1 MAELL
6 ARLVLLGLAGAVSPI
21 AIVVCIALLSSRRP
35 LVNAVA
41 YVAGI
46 TTVLAAV
53 GAFALAVFGPGSA
66 SDAESSEIVNTIEL
80 TLGVLLLLFAAKQ
93 ALGEADPDA
102 PPPGWMA
109 MLERLGPARAYAF
122 GLIVEATNIKRLA
135 IYLAG
140 LSEITRSDVTV
151 FQSVLSLV
159 IFGLLLEA
167 GLIAP
172 VIVYATIPGRSTA
185 ILDDARRWLL
195 TYNSRILA
203 VIFGLIGAV
212 LVERGLSGLL

>member
-6 ARLVLLGLAGAVSPI
+6 AKLVPLGLAGAVSPI
-21 AIVVCIALLSSRRP
+21 AIVICIALLSSRKP
-35 LVNAVA
+35 LANALA

-46 TTVLAAV
+46 TTVLAGV

-66 SDAESSEIVNTIEL
+66 SGAESSQIVNTIEL
-80 TLGVLLLLFAAKQ
+80 TLGVLLVLLAAKQ

-109 MLERLGPARAYAF
+109 VVERLDPGRAFAF
-122 GLIVEATNIKRLA
+122 GLVVEATNVKRLA

-140 LSEITRSDVTV
+140 LSEISRSDVTV
-151 FQSVLSLV
+151 FQSIVSLGV
-159 IFGLLLEA
+159 FGTLLEA

-172 VIVYATIPGRSTA
+172 IAVYATLRARSTD
-185 ILDDARRWLL
+185 ILARARRTLL
-195 TYNSRILA
+195 TYNRRILA
-203 VIFGLIGAV
+203 AIFALIGAV
-212 LVERGLSGLL
+212 LVERGLTGLL

>member
-1 MAELL
+1 VTELL
-6 ARLVLLGLAGAVSPI
+6 ARLVPLGVAGAFSPI

-35 LVNAVA
+35 LANAVA

-66 SDAESSEIVNTIEL
+66 SDAESSVIVNTIEL
-80 TLGVLLLLFAAKQ
+80 TLGVLLLLFAVKQ

-109 MLERLGPARAYAF
+109 ALERLGPGRAYAF
-122 GLIVEATNIKRLA
+122 GLIVEATNVKRLA

-140 LSEITRSDVTV
+140 LSEITRSDVTE
-151 FQSVLSLV
+151 FQSVLSLC

-167 GLIAP
+167 GMIAP
-172 VIVYATIPGRSTA
+172 ITVYAALPGRSTA
-185 ILDDARRWLL
+185 ILEGARRWLL
-195 TYNSRILA
+195 TYNRRILA
-203 VIFGLIGAV
+203 VIFCLIGVV
-212 LVERGLSGLL
+212 LVERGLTGLL

>member
-1 MAELL
+1 MPELL
-6 ARLVLLGLAGAVSPI
+6 AKLVPLGLAGAVSPI

-35 LVNAVA
+35 LANAIA

-66 SDAESSEIVNTIEL
+66 SGAESSRIVNTIEL
-80 TLGVLLLLFAAKQ
+80 TLGVLLVLFAAKQ
-93 ALGEADPDA
+93 ALGETDPDA

-109 MLERLGPARAYAF
+109 ALERLDPRRAYGF
-122 GLIVEATNIKRLA
+122 GLIVEATNVKRLA

-140 LSEITRSDVTV
+140 LSEMTRSDVTTY
-151 FQSVLSLV
+151 QSIVALG
-159 IFGLLLEA
+159 IFGILLEA

-172 VIVYATIPGRSTA
+172 IVVYATLRTRSA
-185 ILDDARRWLL
+185 ELLERARRTLL
-195 TYNSRILA
+195 TYNRRILA
-203 VIFGLIGAV
+203 VILTVIGAV
-212 LVERGLSGLL
+212 LFERGLSGLL

>member
-6 ARLVLLGLAGAVSPI
+6 ARLVPLGLAGAVSPI

-35 LVNAVA
+35 LANALA

-46 TTVLAAV
+46 TTVLAGV
-53 GAFALAVFGPGSA
+53 GAAALIVFGPGSA
-66 SDAESSEIVNTIEL
+66 SDAESSDTVNAIEL

-102 PPPGWMA
+102 PPPGWMDV
-109 MLERLGPARAYAF
+109 LERLGPSRAYAF
-122 GLIVEATNIKRLA
+122 GLIVEATNVKRLA

-140 LSEITRSDVTV
+140 LSEITRSEVAGA
-151 FQSVLSLV
+151 QSVLALV
-159 IFGLLLEA
+159 VFGCLLEA

-172 VIVYATIPGRSTA
+172 IAVYATLPGRSTE
-185 ILDDARRWLL
+185 ILDRSRRWLL
-195 TYNSRILA
+195 VYNRRILA
-203 VIFGLIGAV
+203 VIFGVIGVV
-212 LVERGLSGLL
+212 LVERGLSGLA

>member
-1 MAELL
+1 MGELL
-6 ARLVLLGLAGAVSPI
+6 AKLIPLGLAGAVSPI
-21 AIVVCIALLSSRRP
+21 AIVICIALLSSRRP
-35 LVNAVA
+35 LANALA

-66 SDAESSEIVNTIEL
+66 SGAESSQIVNTIEL
-80 TLGVLLLLFAAKQ
+80 TLGVLLVLFAAKQ
-93 ALGEADPDA
+93 ALGEADPGA

-109 MLERLGPARAYAF
+109 VLERLDPRRAFAF
-122 GLIVEATNIKRLA
+122 GLVVEATNIKRLA

-151 FQSVLSLV
+151 SQSVVSLV
-159 IFGLLLEA
+159 IFGALLEA

-172 VIVYATIPGRSTA
+172 IAIYATLRTRSTE
-185 ILDDARRWLL
+185 ILERTRRWLL
-195 TYNSRILA
+195 TYNRRILA
-203 VIFGLIGAV
+203 AIFALIGAV